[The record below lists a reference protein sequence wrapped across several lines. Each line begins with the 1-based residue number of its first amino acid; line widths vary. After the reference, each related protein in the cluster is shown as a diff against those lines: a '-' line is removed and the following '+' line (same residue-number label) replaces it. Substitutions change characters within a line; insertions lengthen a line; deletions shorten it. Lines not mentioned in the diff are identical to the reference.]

1 MLLTLK
7 SLQCSICVAQKQTMS
22 LGRYM
27 GRVRQE
33 RLTERS
39 PLNGEPKSDAG
50 AEVVA
55 KGAMGAVIAVES
67 VAG

>member
-1 MLLTLK
+1 
-7 SLQCSICVAQKQTMS
+7 
-22 LGRYM
+22 M

-33 RLTERS
+33 RLTKRS